1 MKRLP
6 ILAVYLFF
14 ILACARQSVPETN
27 SRPIAETSP
36 KVQVAQQAPV
46 ISPTPSSTEEKVN
59 DVPPEFSKVDF
70 KNFSYPITW
79 RQQTVTLKNGHREFF
94 EDKIFYNA
102 WFDFMHVDF
111 IDLTGDGSKEA
122 VVDVL
127 WVACGASCDGGS
139 HLFYFYSMRNHKL
152 RLLTHIETGA
162 MAAEECGLKSFIL
175 NKRELVLETFR
186 VCRFNGISV
195 VPTRDSHPNPNFS
208 PGKYR
213 ADKFTRFVFHNR
225 AGSFILRKREVLP
238 YPQEDIGNYPQDIS
252 IAHD

>member
-6 ILAVYLFF
+6 LLAVYLFF

-27 SRPIAETSP
+27 SRPMAQTSP
-36 KVQVAQQAPV
+36 AVQVAQQAPET
-46 ISPTPSSTEEKVN
+46 SPTPAGANEKAN
-59 DVPPEFSKVDF
+59 DAPAEFSKVDF

-79 RQQTVTLKNGHREFF
+79 RHQTVTLQNGRREFF

-102 WFDFMHVDF
+102 WFEFMRVDY
-111 IDLTGDGSKEA
+111 IDLTGDESKEA
-122 VVDVL
+122 VVDL
-127 WVACGASCDGGS
+127 GWVACGASCDGGS

-152 RLLTHIETGA
+152 KLLSRIETGA

-195 VPTRDSHPNPNFS
+195 VPTYDAHPNPNFHT
-208 PGKYR
+208 GKYR
-213 ADKFTRFVFHNR
+213 ADKFTRFVFRNR
-225 AGSFILRKREVLP
+225 AGRFMLQKREVLP
-238 YPQEDIGNYPQDIS
+238 FPQEDIGNYPQDIS
-252 IAHD
+252 VSHD